1 MIFNF
6 RSGDKVSAISASSG
20 AISILDLD

>member
-6 RSGDKVSAISASSG
+6 RSGDKIAAISASNST
-20 AISILDLD
+20 ISILDLD